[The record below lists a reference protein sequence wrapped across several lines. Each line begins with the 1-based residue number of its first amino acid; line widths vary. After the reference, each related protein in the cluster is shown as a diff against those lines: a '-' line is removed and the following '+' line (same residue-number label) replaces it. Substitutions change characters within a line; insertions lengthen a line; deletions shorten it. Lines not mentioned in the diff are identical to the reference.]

1 MKKISKLRGM
11 QDLDPTETRKIDFIE
26 KSFDEIVNSY
36 GYQEVRFPILENT
49 ELFKRSVGNES
60 DIVNKEMFTFDSRSG
75 KSMTL
80 RPEGTAGCMRMAID
94 TGLIDAGQQRL
105 TYKGP
110 MFRYERPQKGRSR
123 QFQQLSIEAYGFS
136 DYSIDLEILEISD
149 YLFEQLSVKKK
160 MVLEINSIG
169 SQNDQREYSNKLK
182 DYFAKYKKELDEDSL
197 KRLSKNPMRIL
208 DSKNE
213 DLKNI
218 IKKAPNILDSISKES
233 QENFSFIKKCLNEL
247 KIEYVENPYLVRGLD
262 YYNDIVFEWKS
273 NSIGSQDTVCGGGR
287 YDSLSK
293 IIGGREAN
301 AIGFSIGLERL
312 SLLLE
317 DSQIP
322 NTKSVIVVSLE
333 DSFFLEGM
341 KLSSLL
347 RETLVD
353 YSIQYSGKDK
363 NLKSLLKK
371 AIKKNIDF
379 MVIIGR
385 KEIEDKSFTL
395 KKLASNQELKLDNF
409 ESLIKNLK
417 QK

>member
-80 RPEGTAGCMRMAID
+80 RPEGTAGCMRMAIE

-417 QK
+417 

>member
-75 KSMTL
+75 KTMTL
-80 RPEGTAGCMRMAID
+80 RPEGTAGCMRMAIE

-136 DYSIDLEILEISD
+136 DSSIDLEILEISD

-182 DYFAKYKKELDEDSL
+182 DYFTKYKKELDEDSL

-233 QENFSFIKKCLNEL
+233 QENFSYIKKCLNEL
-247 KIEYVENPYLVRGLD
+247 KIDYVENPYLVRGLD

-322 NTKSVIVVSLE
+322 NTKSIIVVSLE

-341 KLSSLL
+341 RLSSLL

-395 KKLASNQELKLDNF
+395 KKLASNQELKLDSF

-417 QK
+417 

>member
-75 KSMTL
+75 KSLTL

-136 DYSIDLEILEISD
+136 DSSIDLEILEISD

-182 DYFAKYKKELDEDSL
+182 DYFTKYKKELDEDSL

-247 KIEYVENPYLVRGLD
+247 KIEYVENPNLVRGLD

-312 SLLLE
+312 SLLLD

-341 KLSSLL
+341 RLSSLL

-417 QK
+417 

>member
-11 QDLDPTETRKIDFIE
+11 QDLDPSEMRKIDFIE

-60 DIVNKEMFTFDSRSG
+60 DIVNKEMFTFESRSG
-75 KSMTL
+75 KKMTL

-136 DYSIDLEILEISD
+136 DSSIDLEMLEISD
-149 YLFEQLSVKKK
+149 YLFERLSVKKK

-182 DYFAKYKKELDEDSL
+182 DYFTKYKKELDEDSL

-233 QENFSFIKKCLNEL
+233 QENFSSIKKCLNEL

-341 KLSSLL
+341 RLSSLL

-371 AIKKNIDF
+371 AIKKNTDF

-395 KKLASNQELKLDNF
+395 KKLASNQELKIDNV
-409 ESLIKNLK
+409 ESLIQNLK
-417 QK
+417 

>member
-60 DIVNKEMFTFDSRSG
+60 DIVNKEMFTFESRSG
-75 KSMTL
+75 KTMTL

-136 DYSIDLEILEISD
+136 DSSIDLEILEISD

-182 DYFAKYKKELDEDSL
+182 DYFTKYKKELDEDSL

-233 QENFSFIKKCLNEL
+233 QENFSYIKKCLNEL
-247 KIEYVENPYLVRGLD
+247 KIDYVENPYLVRGLD

-417 QK
+417 

>member
-60 DIVNKEMFTFDSRSG
+60 DIVNKEMFTFESRSG
-75 KSMTL
+75 KTMTL

-136 DYSIDLEILEISD
+136 DSSIDLEMLEISD

-182 DYFAKYKKELDEDSL
+182 DYFTKYKKELDEDSL

-417 QK
+417 

>member
-75 KSMTL
+75 KTMTL

-182 DYFAKYKKELDEDSL
+182 DYFTKYKKELDEDSL

-233 QENFSFIKKCLNEL
+233 QENFSYIKKCLNEL
-247 KIEYVENPYLVRGLD
+247 KIDYVENPYLVRGLD

-417 QK
+417 

>member
-11 QDLDPTETRKIDFIE
+11 QDLDPTETRKIDLIE

-75 KSMTL
+75 KTMTL
-80 RPEGTAGCMRMAID
+80 RPEGTAGCMRMAIE

-136 DYSIDLEILEISD
+136 DSSIDLEILEISD

-182 DYFAKYKKELDEDSL
+182 DYFTKYKKELDEDSL

-208 DSKNE
+208 DSKNT

-233 QENFSFIKKCLNEL
+233 QENFSLIKECLNEL
-247 KIEYVENPYLVRGLD
+247 KIEYVENPFLVRGLD

-341 KLSSLL
+341 RLSSLL

-385 KEIEDKSFTL
+385 KEIEDESFTL

-409 ESLIKNLK
+409 ESLVKNLK
-417 QK
+417 

>member
-136 DYSIDLEILEISD
+136 DSSIDLEILEISD

-182 DYFAKYKKELDEDSL
+182 DYFTKYKKELDEDSL

-312 SLLLE
+312 SLLLD

-341 KLSSLL
+341 RLSSLL

>member
-136 DYSIDLEILEISD
+136 DSSIDLEILEISD

-182 DYFAKYKKELDEDSL
+182 DYFTKYKKELDEDSL

-233 QENFSFIKKCLNEL
+233 QENFSYIKKCLNEL
-247 KIEYVENPYLVRGLD
+247 KIDYVENPYLVRGLD

-341 KLSSLL
+341 RLSSLL

-409 ESLIKNLK
+409 ESLIENLK
-417 QK
+417 

>member
-11 QDLDPTETRKIDFIE
+11 QDLDPSEMRKIDFIE

-60 DIVNKEMFTFDSRSG
+60 DIVNKEMFTFESRSG
-75 KSMTL
+75 KKMTL

-136 DYSIDLEILEISD
+136 DSSIDLEMLEISD
-149 YLFEQLSVKKK
+149 YLFERLSVKKK

-182 DYFAKYKKELDEDSL
+182 DYFTKYKKELDEDSL

-208 DSKNE
+208 DSKNT

-341 KLSSLL
+341 RLSSLL

-371 AIKKNIDF
+371 AIKKNTDF

-395 KKLASNQELKLDNF
+395 KKLASNQELKIDNV
-409 ESLIKNLK
+409 ESLIQNLK
-417 QK
+417 

>member
-75 KSMTL
+75 KTMTL

-136 DYSIDLEILEISD
+136 DSSIDLEILEISD

-182 DYFAKYKKELDEDSL
+182 DYFTKYKKELDEDSL

-233 QENFSFIKKCLNEL
+233 QENFSYIKKCLNEL
-247 KIEYVENPYLVRGLD
+247 KIDYVENPYLVRGLD

-293 IIGGREAN
+293 IIGGRETN

-322 NTKSVIVVSLE
+322 NTKSIIVVSLE

-371 AIKKNIDF
+371 AIKKNTDF

-395 KKLASNQELKLDNF
+395 KKLASNQELKIDNF
-409 ESLIKNLK
+409 ESLIQNLK
-417 QK
+417 

>member
-11 QDLDPTETRKIDFIE
+11 QDLDPSEMRKIDFIE

-60 DIVNKEMFTFDSRSG
+60 DIVNKEMFTFESRSG
-75 KSMTL
+75 KKMTL

-136 DYSIDLEILEISD
+136 DSSIDLEMLEISD
-149 YLFEQLSVKKK
+149 YLFERLSVKKK

-182 DYFAKYKKELDEDSL
+182 DYFTKYKKELDEDSL

-233 QENFSFIKKCLNEL
+233 QENFSLIKKCLSEL
-247 KIEYVENPYLVRGLD
+247 KIEYVENPFLVRGLD

-293 IIGGREAN
+293 IIGGRETN

-322 NTKSVIVVSLE
+322 NTKSIIVVSLE

-371 AIKKNIDF
+371 AIKKNTDF

-395 KKLASNQELKLDNF
+395 KKLASNQELKIDNV
-409 ESLIKNLK
+409 ESLIQNLK
-417 QK
+417 

>member
-11 QDLDPTETRKIDFIE
+11 QDLDPSEMRKIDFIE

-60 DIVNKEMFTFDSRSG
+60 DIVNKEMFTFESRSG
-75 KSMTL
+75 KKMTL

-136 DYSIDLEILEISD
+136 DSSIDLEMLEISD

-182 DYFAKYKKELDEDSL
+182 DYFTKYKKELDEDSL

-233 QENFSFIKKCLNEL
+233 QENFSLIKKCLNEL
-247 KIEYVENPYLVRGLD
+247 KIEYVENPFLVRGLD

-341 KLSSLL
+341 RLSSLL

-371 AIKKNIDF
+371 AIKKNTDF

-395 KKLASNQELKLDNF
+395 KKLASNQELKIDNF
-409 ESLIKNLK
+409 ESLIQNLK
-417 QK
+417 

>member
-75 KSMTL
+75 KTMTL
-80 RPEGTAGCMRMAID
+80 RPEGTAGCMRMAIE

-136 DYSIDLEILEISD
+136 DSSIDLEILEISD

-233 QENFSFIKKCLNEL
+233 QENFSYIKKCLNEL
-247 KIEYVENPYLVRGLD
+247 KIDYVENPYLVRGLD

-341 KLSSLL
+341 RLSSLL

-417 QK
+417 

>member
-136 DYSIDLEILEISD
+136 DSSIDLEILEISD

-182 DYFAKYKKELDEDSL
+182 DYFTKYKKELDEDSL

-417 QK
+417 

>member
-11 QDLDPTETRKIDFIE
+11 QDLDPSEMRKIDFIE

-60 DIVNKEMFTFDSRSG
+60 DIVNKEMFTFESRSG
-75 KSMTL
+75 KKMTL

-136 DYSIDLEILEISD
+136 DSSIDLEMLEISD
-149 YLFEQLSVKKK
+149 YLFERLSVKKK

-182 DYFAKYKKELDEDSL
+182 DYFTKYKKELDEDSL

-293 IIGGREAN
+293 IIGGRETN

-322 NTKSVIVVSLE
+322 NTKSIIVVSLE

-371 AIKKNIDF
+371 AIKKNTDF

-395 KKLASNQELKLDNF
+395 KKLASNQELKIDNV
-409 ESLIKNLK
+409 ESLIQNLK
-417 QK
+417 

>member
-75 KSMTL
+75 KTMTL

-136 DYSIDLEILEISD
+136 DSSIDLEMFEISD

-182 DYFAKYKKELDEDSL
+182 DYFTKYKKELDEDSL

-233 QENFSFIKKCLNEL
+233 QENFSYIKKCLNEL
-247 KIEYVENPYLVRGLD
+247 EIDYVENPYLVRGLD

-341 KLSSLL
+341 RLSSLL

-417 QK
+417 

>member
-75 KSMTL
+75 KTMTL
-80 RPEGTAGCMRMAID
+80 RPEGTAGCMRMAIE

-136 DYSIDLEILEISD
+136 DSSIDLEILEISD

-182 DYFAKYKKELDEDSL
+182 DYFTKYKKELDEDSL

-233 QENFSFIKKCLNEL
+233 QENFSYIKKCLNEL
-247 KIEYVENPYLVRGLD
+247 KIDYVENPYLVRGLD

-395 KKLASNQELKLDNF
+395 KKLASNKELKIDNF
-409 ESLIKNLK
+409 ESLIQNLK
-417 QK
+417 

>member
-75 KSMTL
+75 KTMTL
-80 RPEGTAGCMRMAID
+80 RPEGTAGCMRMAIE

-136 DYSIDLEILEISD
+136 DSSIDLEILEISD

-182 DYFAKYKKELDEDSL
+182 DYFTKYKKELDEDSL

-233 QENFSFIKKCLNEL
+233 QENFSYIKKCLNEL
-247 KIEYVENPYLVRGLD
+247 KIDYRENPYLVRGLD

-322 NTKSVIVVSLE
+322 NTKSIIVVSLE

-417 QK
+417 

>member
-75 KSMTL
+75 KTMTL
-80 RPEGTAGCMRMAID
+80 RPEGTAGCMRMAIE

-136 DYSIDLEILEISD
+136 DSSIDLEILEISD

-182 DYFAKYKKELDEDSL
+182 DYFTKYKKELDEDSL

-233 QENFSFIKKCLNEL
+233 QENFSFIKKSLNEL
-247 KIEYVENPYLVRGLD
+247 KIDYVENPYLVRGLD

-341 KLSSLL
+341 RLSSLL

-417 QK
+417 

>member
-11 QDLDPTETRKIDFIE
+11 QDLDPSEMRKIDFIE

-60 DIVNKEMFTFDSRSG
+60 DIVNKEMFTFESRSG
-75 KSMTL
+75 KKMTL

-136 DYSIDLEILEISD
+136 DSSIDLEMLEISD
-149 YLFEQLSVKKK
+149 YLFERLSVKKK

-182 DYFAKYKKELDEDSL
+182 DYFTKYKKELDEDSL

-247 KIEYVENPYLVRGLD
+247 KIEYVENPNLVRGLD

-371 AIKKNIDF
+371 AIKKNTDF

-395 KKLASNQELKLDNF
+395 KKLASNQELKIDNF
-409 ESLIKNLK
+409 ESLIQNLK
-417 QK
+417 

>member
-75 KSMTL
+75 KTMTL

-136 DYSIDLEILEISD
+136 DSSIDLEILEISD

-182 DYFAKYKKELDEDSL
+182 DYFTKYKKELDEDSL

-233 QENFSFIKKCLNEL
+233 QENFSLIKKCLNEL
-247 KIEYVENPYLVRGLD
+247 KIEYVENPFLVRGLD

-341 KLSSLL
+341 RLSSLL

-417 QK
+417 

>member
-36 GYQEVRFPILENT
+36 GYQEVRFPLLENT

-75 KSMTL
+75 KTMTL

-136 DYSIDLEILEISD
+136 DSSIDLEMLEISD

-182 DYFAKYKKELDEDSL
+182 DYFTKYKKELDEDSL

-273 NSIGSQDTVCGGGR
+273 NSIGSQDTICGGGR

-417 QK
+417 

>member
-11 QDLDPTETRKIDFIE
+11 QDLDPTETRKIDLIE

-75 KSMTL
+75 KTMTL

-136 DYSIDLEILEISD
+136 DSSIDLEILEISD

-182 DYFAKYKKELDEDSL
+182 DYFTKYKKELDEDSL

-233 QENFSFIKKCLNEL
+233 QENFSYIKKCLNEL
-247 KIEYVENPYLVRGLD
+247 KIDYVENPYLVRGLD

-341 KLSSLL
+341 RLSSLL

-409 ESLIKNLK
+409 ESLVKNLK
-417 QK
+417 

>member
-75 KSMTL
+75 KTMTL

-136 DYSIDLEILEISD
+136 DSSIDLEILEISD

-182 DYFAKYKKELDEDSL
+182 DYFTKYKKELDEDSL

-233 QENFSFIKKCLNEL
+233 QENFSYIKKCLNEL
-247 KIEYVENPYLVRGLD
+247 KIDYVENPYLVRGLD

-417 QK
+417 

>member
-75 KSMTL
+75 KTMTL
-80 RPEGTAGCMRMAID
+80 RPEGTAGCMRMAIE

-136 DYSIDLEILEISD
+136 DSSIDLEILEISD

-182 DYFAKYKKELDEDSL
+182 DYFTKYKKELDEDSL

-233 QENFSFIKKCLNEL
+233 QENFSYIKKCLNEL
-247 KIEYVENPYLVRGLD
+247 EIDYVENPYLVRGLD

-341 KLSSLL
+341 RLSSLL

-363 NLKSLLKK
+363 NLKSLLKR

-409 ESLIKNLK
+409 ESLLKNLK
-417 QK
+417 

>member
-75 KSMTL
+75 KTMTL
-80 RPEGTAGCMRMAID
+80 RPEGTAGCMRMAIE

-136 DYSIDLEILEISD
+136 DSSIDLEMLEISD

-182 DYFAKYKKELDEDSL
+182 DYFTKYKKELDEDSL

-233 QENFSFIKKCLNEL
+233 QENFSYIKKCLNEL
-247 KIEYVENPYLVRGLD
+247 KIDYVENPYLVRGLD

-341 KLSSLL
+341 RLSSLL

>member
-75 KSMTL
+75 KTMTL

-136 DYSIDLEILEISD
+136 DSSIDLEMLEISD
-149 YLFEQLSVKKK
+149 YLFERLSVKKK

-182 DYFAKYKKELDEDSL
+182 DYFTKYKKELDEDSL

-233 QENFSFIKKCLNEL
+233 QENFSYIKKCLNEL
-247 KIEYVENPYLVRGLD
+247 KIDYVENPYLVRGLD

-341 KLSSLL
+341 RLSSLL

-385 KEIEDKSFTL
+385 KEIEDESFTL

-417 QK
+417 

>member
-75 KSMTL
+75 KTMTL

-136 DYSIDLEILEISD
+136 DSSIDLEILEISD

-182 DYFAKYKKELDEDSL
+182 DYFTKYKKELDEDSL

-233 QENFSFIKKCLNEL
+233 QENFSYIKKCLNEL
-247 KIEYVENPYLVRGLD
+247 KIDYVENPYLVRGLD

-293 IIGGREAN
+293 IIGGRETN

-322 NTKSVIVVSLE
+322 NTKSIIVVSLE

-385 KEIEDKSFTL
+385 KEIEDESFTL

-417 QK
+417 

>member
-75 KSMTL
+75 KTMTL

-136 DYSIDLEILEISD
+136 DSSIDLEMLEISD

-182 DYFAKYKKELDEDSL
+182 DYFTKYKKELDEDSL

-247 KIEYVENPYLVRGLD
+247 KIDYVENPYLVRGLD

-317 DSQIP
+317 DSQLP

-341 KLSSLL
+341 RLSSLL

-417 QK
+417 

>member
-1 MKKISKLRGM
+1 MKKMSKLRGM

-75 KSMTL
+75 KTMTL
-80 RPEGTAGCMRMAID
+80 RPEGTAGCMRMAIE

-136 DYSIDLEILEISD
+136 DSSIDLEMLEISD
-149 YLFEQLSVKKK
+149 CLFEQLSVKKK

-182 DYFAKYKKELDEDSL
+182 DYFTKYKKELDEDSL

-233 QENFSFIKKCLNEL
+233 QENFSYIKKCLNEL
-247 KIEYVENPYLVRGLD
+247 KIDYVENPYLVRGLD

-341 KLSSLL
+341 RLSSLL

-395 KKLASNQELKLDNF
+395 KKLESNQELKLDNF
-409 ESLIKNLK
+409 ESLINNLN
-417 QK
+417 

>member
-75 KSMTL
+75 KTMTL

-123 QFQQLSIEAYGFS
+123 QFQQLSVEAYGFS
-136 DYSIDLEILEISD
+136 DSSIDLEILEISD

-182 DYFAKYKKELDEDSL
+182 DYFTKYKKELDEDSL

-233 QENFSFIKKCLNEL
+233 QENFSYIKKCLNEL
-247 KIEYVENPYLVRGLD
+247 KIDYVENPYLVRGLD

-341 KLSSLL
+341 RLSSLL

-385 KEIEDKSFTL
+385 KEIEDESFTL

-417 QK
+417 

>member
-75 KSMTL
+75 KTMTL
-80 RPEGTAGCMRMAID
+80 RPEGTAGCMRMAIE

-136 DYSIDLEILEISD
+136 DSSIDLEILEISD

-182 DYFAKYKKELDEDSL
+182 DYFTKYKKELDEDSL

-233 QENFSFIKKCLNEL
+233 QENFSYIKKCLNEL
-247 KIEYVENPYLVRGLD
+247 KIDYVENPYLVRGLD

-341 KLSSLL
+341 RLSSLL

-395 KKLASNQELKLDNF
+395 KKLASNEELKLDNF

-417 QK
+417 LK

>member
-11 QDLDPTETRKIDFIE
+11 QDLDPSEMRKIDFIE

-60 DIVNKEMFTFDSRSG
+60 DIVNKEMFTFESRSG
-75 KSMTL
+75 KKMTL

-136 DYSIDLEILEISD
+136 DSSIDLEMLEISD

-182 DYFAKYKKELDEDSL
+182 DYFTKYKKELDEDSL

-208 DSKNE
+208 DSKNT

-233 QENFSFIKKCLNEL
+233 QENFSLIKECLNEL
-247 KIEYVENPYLVRGLD
+247 KIEYVENPFLVRGLD

-293 IIGGREAN
+293 IIGGRETN

-322 NTKSVIVVSLE
+322 NTKSIIVVSLE

-371 AIKKNIDF
+371 AIKKNTDF

-395 KKLASNQELKLDNF
+395 KKLASNQELKIDNF
-409 ESLIKNLK
+409 ESLIQNLK
-417 QK
+417 